1 MKTLAKFHIVKYVLI
16 CNFYSLLFYS
26 KIIGA

>member
-1 MKTLAKFHIVKYVLI
+1 MKTLVKFPIVKYVLT
-16 CNFYSLLFYS
+16 CNFNGLLVYS

>member
-1 MKTLAKFHIVKYVLI
+1 MKTLAKFLIAKYVLT
-16 CNFYSLLFYS
+16 CNFYNLLVYS